1 MGPPVVRH
9 ILRRLLTVPLTL
21 LLVSFVAFV
30 VLRVTGN
37 PVEIFLDINATEEQ
51 RQLLMARLHLDQP
64 LPVQFALFIGD
75 VLQGDFGVS
84 LQFGSQAMPV
94 VIERLGATV
103 QLVSVALS
111 IALVVGVGAGIVAAI
126 WKDSFADFAISALAV
141 AGQSMPSFWLGILLI
156 QLFALQLK
164 WLPTSGTGGLEHLV
178 LPAVT
183 LATFLLPNFIL
194 ITRAAMLETVHELY
208 VTTARSKGASEAVVM
223 LRHVLPNAVNPVLSF
238 LGLQMGRLMGGSI
251 ITEAIFAW
259 PGIGSLMIKSISQR
273 DVPIVIAGIFIM
285 AIAIVLANLIVDLL
299 QSVVDPRIRMD

>member
-1 MGPPVVRH
+1 MGAPVVRH